1 MSIVVCG
8 NGHMYQS
15 PDHILLFEQI
25 NIAKCAMERAKAA
38 DTRTQAGSERF
49 RAEFDSARLW
59 ARRGNPVQA

>member
-8 NGHMYQS
+8 NGHMYHS

-25 NIAKCAMERAKAA
+25 NIAKCAMDRARAT

-49 RAEFDSARLW
+49 RAEFETARVW
-59 ARRGNPVQA
+59 ARRGMI